1 MQNQW
6 EMRRN
11 EFGMYEAPMNDD
23 LGAFG
28 TDTYDQDSTQGSKLE
43 DTENGSE
50 IQWRFKGAAGLTG
63 TTMKDA
69 PSNSFFLEYITRP
82 QTKYSLKTV

>member
-11 EFGMYEAPMNDD
+11 EFGHVCKTPMNDD

-50 IQWRFKGAAGLTG
+50 YNGGSRELCL
-63 TTMKDA
+63 D
-69 PSNSFFLEYITRP
+69 
-82 QTKYSLKTV
+82 

>member
-1 MQNQW
+1 MSLA
-6 EMRRN
+6 
-11 EFGMYEAPMNDD
+11 MYATPMND

-50 IQWRFKGAAGLTG
+50 YNGGSRELCL
-63 TTMKDA
+63 D
-69 PSNSFFLEYITRP
+69 
-82 QTKYSLKTV
+82 

>member
-11 EFGMYEAPMNDD
+11 EFGHVCTMNDD

-28 TDTYDQDSTQGSKLE
+28 TTYDQDSGSKLE
-43 DTENGSE
+43 DTENG
-50 IQWRFKGAAGLTG
+50 
-63 TTMKDA
+63 
-69 PSNSFFLEYITRP
+69 
-82 QTKYSLKTV
+82 